1 MQARAVR
8 AGRTPAPPPLSARLS
23 MADRG
28 GRRATRPSPP
38 PRSPFLGCHE
48 ILSVFPLTSTVKVF
62 KVHTATTTTLHII
75 HSIFSGDAVI
85 VQAVVFSILFAAVQS
100 FPCSVVL
107 GVAPVRDSSTL
118 PQ

>member
-8 AGRTPAPPPLSARLS
+8 AGRTPAPPPLNARLS

-62 KVHTATTTTLHII
+62 KVLSLAWPLCVTPQLSRSDTMLQH
-75 HSIFSGDAVI
+75 
-85 VQAVVFSILFAAVQS
+85 
-100 FPCSVVL
+100 
-107 GVAPVRDSSTL
+107 L
-118 PQ
+118 P